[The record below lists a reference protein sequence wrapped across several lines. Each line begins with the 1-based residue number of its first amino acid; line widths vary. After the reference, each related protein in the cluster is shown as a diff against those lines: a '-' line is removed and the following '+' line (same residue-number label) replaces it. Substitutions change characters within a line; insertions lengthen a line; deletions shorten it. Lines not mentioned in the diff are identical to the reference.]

1 MTIYDDIIL
10 GAAKAMTV
18 DIIRKALGSSVKA
31 ACSSAW
37 ISCQSTV
44 RQLSVSIKSS
54 VKELI
59 TPIIEKQNHFKDQI
73 TTKVSK
79 TIDPFLAD
87 KASSVMKPVLDVLIS
102 PIVESFV
109 LMAKGF
115 HAHISSKIKTGEFS
129 SKQMEASLIQCVSQI
144 DYW

>member
-1 MTIYDDIIL
+1 
-10 GAAKAMTV
+10 MTV

-44 RQLSVSIKSS
+44 RQLSSSIKSS

-59 TPIIEKQNHFKDQI
+59 TPIIEKQNQFKDQI
-73 TTKVSK
+73 TTKVSASV
-79 TIDPFLAD
+79 DLFLTD
-87 KASSVMKPVLDVLIS
+87 KASSVMKPVIDALIS
-102 PIVESFV
+102 PIVEAFI
-109 LMAKGF
+109 LMSKGF
-115 HAHISSKIKTGEFS
+115 HSFISSKIKTGEFS
-129 SKQMEASLIQCVSQI
+129 SVQMEASLVQCVSQI